1 MCMRRLCLG
10 LALDVVLG
18 TWLAKLSGLRGPV
31 GLPPPQFKKIRV
43 KGVSTLTFSDGML
56 VVPPLIAFVMW
67 WLNTQGGRSG
77 IRMFSLYRSSQGA
90 KKDGPRTKLM
100 VSHIPHIGPTASGGV
115 KGSSSM
121 IGMGSD
127 QARSRYQRGLGPHE
141 TSPT

>member
-1 MCMRRLCLG
+1 MSDKG
-10 LALDVVLG
+10 LIDVHAAAMSRVGSGRGAGDLAGQAIGSQGSCG
-18 TWLAKLSGLRGPV
+18 TASA
-31 GLPPPQFKKIRV
+31 QFKKIRV

-121 IGMGSD
+121 IAYG
-127 QARSRYQRGLGPHE
+127 Q
-141 TSPT
+141 